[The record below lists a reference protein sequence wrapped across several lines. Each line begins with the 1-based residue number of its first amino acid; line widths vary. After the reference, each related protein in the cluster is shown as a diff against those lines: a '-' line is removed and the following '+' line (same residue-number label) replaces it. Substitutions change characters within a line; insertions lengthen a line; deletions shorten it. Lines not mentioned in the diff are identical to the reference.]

1 MAPDTVDSPTEYLVE
16 CIPLAAGATLSV
28 VDPRALLV
36 YVPQG
41 RVWITEENEAADFIL
56 DPGGWHRLDR
66 PGHAVVEAFTP
77 AVVMLTSPHET
88 GYAREVVTQPG
99 PTPRPQRAPATR
111 PRAG

>member
-1 MAPDTVDSPTEYLVE
+1 MAPDSIDSPTEFLVD
-16 CIPLAAGATLSV
+16 CISLAAGATLSV
-28 VDPRALLV
+28 IDPRALRV

-41 RVWITEENEAADFIL
+41 RVWITEENEAADVIL

-88 GYAREVVTQPG
+88 GYARDVVA
-99 PTPRPQRAPATR
+99 RH
-111 PRAG
+111 

>member
-1 MAPDTVDSPTEYLVE
+1 MVTESIDSPTEYLVD

-41 RVWITEENEAADFIL
+41 RVWITEENEPADFIL

-88 GYAREVVTQPG
+88 GYAREL
-99 PTPRPQRAPATR
+99 ATR
-111 PRAG
+111 PAPRPPRTYAPGPFAG

>member
-1 MAPDTVDSPTEYLVE
+1 MVTESIASPTEYLVD

-41 RVWITEENEAADFIL
+41 RVWITEENEPADFIL

-88 GYAREVVTQPG
+88 GYAREL
-99 PTPRPQRAPATR
+99 ATR
-111 PRAG
+111 PGPAPRPPRASVPGPLAG